1 MGAPRI
7 EQRPSSFR
15 LRLRIALSSSSSSS
29 STSSWGRNGEGIII
43 IIAQKLPPHLLCK
56 IITLF
61 LTQNVV
67 YSGFSCRRH

>member
-15 LRLRIALSSSSSSS
+15 LRLRIALSSSS